1 MLVTKLVGFMIIVNY
16 IL

>member
-1 MLVTKLVGFMIIVNY
+1 MLVTKLAGFMIIVNY